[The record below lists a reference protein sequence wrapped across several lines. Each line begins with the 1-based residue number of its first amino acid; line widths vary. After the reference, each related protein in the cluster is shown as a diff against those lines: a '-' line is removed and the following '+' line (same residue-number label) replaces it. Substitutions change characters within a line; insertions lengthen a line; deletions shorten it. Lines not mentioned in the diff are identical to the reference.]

1 MANEIA
7 IEELRAFAQRI
18 GLILPDD
25 ELQRLLPG
33 VIRSQKQAAELRS
46 LLSNSDEPAGIF
58 IASKKNQKQNLHG
71 K

>member
-18 GLILPDD
+18 GLTLPDD

-33 VIRSQKQAAELRS
+33 VNRAQKQAAELRTLIDS
-46 LLSNSDEPAGIF
+46 GDEPAAVF
-58 IASKKNQKQNLHG
+58 IAANKNQ
-71 K
+71 